1 MSTQIKRNHYGAAA
15 LIAAALGVC
24 ALSQAHAQT
33 EPRPQAQPQAQPQKQ
48 PDKAAAAGSGNF
60 YAFAGFAALYAD
72 KNSQLT
78 GERGSPV
85 NLIAGGGYRLTPN
98 LAAELNLLLAFRVL
112 DTPTTAEPPAGTFAP
127 GTLDSSMGT
136 VGIGATVK
144 YSFAVDRFAP
154 YFGGGLGFYRT
165 GFLTTSEAPGC
176 VNNCAGT
183 GPDVSARSTDVGV
196 HALAGMDYH
205 FTAKD
210 VVAGE
215 LRYLKL
221 RADFGAIVPGKVDAG
236 GAFLWMGYRR
246 NF

>member
-1 MSTQIKRNHYGAAA
+1 MNAQSKRKHYGAAV

-24 ALSQAHAQT
+24 GLPQAQAQT
-33 EPRPQAQPQAQPQKQ
+33 EPQPVAQARTQPKPQPET
-48 PDKAAAAGSGNF
+48 AASSGL
-60 YAFAGFAALYAD
+60 YAFAGFAALAGD
-72 KNSQLT
+72 KNSQLQ

-85 NLIAGGGYRLTPN
+85 NLIAGGGYRLSPN
-98 LAAELNLLLAFRVL
+98 LAAELNVLLAFRVL

-136 VGIGATVK
+136 GGIGATVK

-154 YFGGGLGFYRT
+154 YFGGGVGVYATTFR
-165 GFLTTSEAPGC
+165 TTSEAPGC

-196 HALAGMDYH
+196 HALAGVDYH

-210 VVAGE
+210 VLAGE